1 MRPGCFDR
9 VMVVLVASVKVIV
22 LAFGLLAVEVV
33 ADWLLQEANSTTT
46 SSTARGAK
54 LLDI

>member
-1 MRPGCFDR
+1 
-9 VMVVLVASVKVIV
+9 VKVIV
-22 LAFGLLAVEVV
+22 LVFGLVAVGVV
-33 ADWLLQEANSTTT
+33 AGWLLQEANSTIT